1 MSTTPTMTPPDPKD
15 ALRALLETYLRC
27 PVQPVLNEL
36 QQTLVTYQTNWIHA
50 RAGSDAAPLKAGPAA
65 GKGAVPK
72 PKFPVGA
79 AEREILERLAGGWTA
94 TAADVT
100 RWVWFED
107 RELIRMEP
115 NPAGEGPDVLR
126 LAPEGWR
133 AIGRHPP
140 EE

>member
-1 MSTTPTMTPPDPKD
+1 MTQPDPQD

-27 PVQPVLNEL
+27 PVQPVLAEL
-36 QQTLVTYQTNWIHA
+36 QQGLAAYQTAWIQA
-50 RAGSDAAPLKAGPAA
+50 RAGAGGDAVAVKDTAPAAKPPAAP
-65 GKGAVPK
+65 VPK

-79 AEREILERLAGGWTA
+79 AEREILEKLAGGWAA
-94 TAADVT
+94 TTADVT

-107 RELIRMEP
+107 RELVTLVS
-115 NPAGEGPDVLR
+115 NPAGQGPDVLR

-140 EE
+140 QD

>member
-1 MSTTPTMTPPDPKD
+1 MTPPDPKD

-27 PVQPVLNEL
+27 PVQPVLTDL
-36 QQTLVTYQTNWIHA
+36 QQALATYQTEWIQAHA
-50 RAGSDAAPLKAGPAA
+50 GTDAVPPRPTPPKP
-65 GKGAVPK
+65 AVPK

-79 AEREILERLAGGWTA
+79 AERTILEKLADGWAA
-94 TAADVT
+94 TTADVT
-100 RWVWFED
+100 RWAWFED
-107 RELIRMEP
+107 RELVRLDA
-115 NPAGEGPDVLR
+115 NPAGQGPDILR